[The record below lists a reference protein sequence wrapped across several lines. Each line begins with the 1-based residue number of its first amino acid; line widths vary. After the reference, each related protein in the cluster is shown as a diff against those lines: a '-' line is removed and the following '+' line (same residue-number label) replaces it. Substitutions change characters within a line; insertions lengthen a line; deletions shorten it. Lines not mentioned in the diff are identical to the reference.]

1 MHARIVRG
9 TLRSTAIA
17 AALTGTLT
25 WAPTAT
31 AQPAQPTP
39 STTALTESETPAPDA
54 GSVTLTT
61 KDPAGDVLQ
70 GASYLLLDAT
80 GQEAGHGTTDAQ
92 GTLTFPGLAPGVYR
106 LKETAAGSPPYD
118 VVADQDV
125 IVTPGGTTRLAII
138 APFKSAHVLLQAKD
152 DKTGKLLSG
161 VTVNIGSGD
170 TTLLTLTTGPKGTAT
185 GDLPVSSRKAEFWI
199 KETKAPAGYDL
210 YTRTKT
216 FTAGPGAPVTVTVT
230 NSKRSTSPHP
240 APTKKPT
247 HTPSTPGDKPTSGT
261 SGGAGPSPTTSDT
274 SDSAPSAAPVQDTTD
289 DASPTA
295 PVGSL
300 AHTGADASPWLLGG
314 AGLLVA
320 GGTAA
325 VIAARRRAR
334 TEREDTPADN

>member
-1 MHARIVRG
+1 MHPRIVRG
-9 TLRSTAIA
+9 TVRSTAITA
-17 AALTGTLT
+17 AVVGTLT
-25 WAPTAT
+25 WAPAAT
-31 AQPAQPTP
+31 AQPSQPTP
-39 STTALTESETPAPDA
+39 SSTTLTETTSPDA

-61 KDPAGDVLQ
+61 KDPAGGVVQ

-80 GQEAGHGTTDAQ
+80 GQEAGHGTTDAR

-106 LKETAAGSPPYD
+106 LKETAAGSPLYD

-125 IVTPGGTTRLAII
+125 IVTPGGTTRLAIV
-138 APFKSAHVLLQAKD
+138 APFKPAHVLLQAKD
-152 DKTGKLLSG
+152 DKTGKLLPG
-161 VTVNIGSGD
+161 ATVNIGSGD
-170 TTLLTLTTGPKGTAT
+170 TILLTLTTGPKGTAT

-216 FTAGPGAPVTVTVT
+216 FTAGPGDPVTVNVT
-230 NSKRSTSPHP
+230 NSKRSTSPNP
-240 APTKKPT
+240 TPTKKPT
-247 HTPSTPGDKPTSGT
+247 HPPSAPGDEPTSGT
-261 SGGAGPSPTTSDT
+261 SGGSGPNPATSGT
-274 SDSAPSAAPVQDTTD
+274 PETAPSAAPVQDATD
-289 DASPTA
+289 DPSPTA

-320 GGTAA
+320 GGTTA

-334 TEREDTPADN
+334 TDSEDTPADN